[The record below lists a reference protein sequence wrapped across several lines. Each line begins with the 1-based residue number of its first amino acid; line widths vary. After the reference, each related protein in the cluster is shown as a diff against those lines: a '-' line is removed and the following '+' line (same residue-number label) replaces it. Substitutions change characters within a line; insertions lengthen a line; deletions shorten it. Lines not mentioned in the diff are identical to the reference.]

1 MKLETQI
8 VTGECP
14 ECNTLTMLVSFDTNL
29 YRCVNCGHDLEQK
42 VNGVIKYMLADKNT
56 KMNLKNLDDGK
67 LPKFGVNVYHKRTPK
82 KRPGR
87 HAKSYSKRIPR
98 RKKSRGQGRRR

>member
-14 ECNTLTMLVSFDTNL
+14 ECNTTTMLVSFNANF

-42 VNGVIKYMLADKNT
+42 VNGVTKYMLADKNS
-56 KMNLKNLDDGK
+56 KMNLRNLDEEPHG
-67 LPKFGVNVYHKRTPK
+67 
-82 KRPGR
+82 
-87 HAKSYSKRIPR
+87 
-98 RKKSRGQGRRR
+98 

>member
-1 MKLETQI
+1 MFIFSRGEDGKTKYTPYMKLETQI

-42 VNGVIKYMLADKNT
+42 VNGVIKYII
-56 KMNLKNLDDGK
+56 
-67 LPKFGVNVYHKRTPK
+67 
-82 KRPGR
+82 
-87 HAKSYSKRIPR
+87 S
-98 RKKSRGQGRRR
+98 